1 MAHKRSKPYTEIG
14 IKRVK
19 CFRCPNRA
27 AQQWQICADG
37 NVYRPI
43 CSQCDVVLNYLV
55 MDFMEMPD
63 RDEKIQLYK
72 ELHLEV

>member
-1 MAHKRSKPYTEIG
+1 MKSKRLTPYTEIG
-14 IKRVK
+14 IKRLK
-19 CFRCPNRA
+19 CFRCDNKA
-27 AQQWQICADG
+27 SQQWQICADG

-55 MDFMEMPD
+55 MDFMEMSD
-63 RDEKIQLYK
+63 RDKKIQLYK

>member
-1 MAHKRSKPYTEIG
+1 MKSKRVKPYTEIG
-14 IKRVK
+14 IKRLK
-19 CFRCPNRA
+19 CFRCDNKA
-27 AQQWQICADG
+27 TQQWQICADG

-55 MDFMEMPD
+55 MDFMEMAD
-63 RDEKIQLYK
+63 KDTKIQRYK